1 MLDSVR
7 LYIEKH
13 HLLEKDKPV
22 LVGLSGGADS
32 VALLTVLSRLG
43 YVCMALHCNFH
54 LRGDESD
61 RDEQFAKSLAEA
73 GKIPFYSIQFDTYA
87 FAKTHHLSIEMAA
100 RQLRYEWFEQMRIR
114 LNAQAIAVAHHQDDS
129 IETLLI
135 NLIRGSGIRG
145 LTGIRPKNGYIVRP
159 LLNVSR
165 EEIVA
170 WLGKESIAYMTDST
184 NLSDEYTRNFIRLQI
199 LPLLESRF
207 PAIRKTL
214 TRTAMH
220 LSEVEFIYLSF
231 IEEAKASLWE
241 EEHRLSIPKLQR
253 YPAPK
258 TVLFELLHP
267 YGFSR
272 SVASSVYDALE
283 GESGKEFYSPSYR
296 LIKDREELLLYKR
309 EEVCPDMCYSWE
321 KGKESGS
328 LPIDL
333 HQQIVTNDAH
343 FQLNPSKAY
352 AYFDYDL
359 LDAHL
364 TLRRWRKSDWFVPFG
379 MKGRKKLSDY
389 FSDHK
394 YTLKQKEEAW
404 VLCSGEDI
412 IWLVGERSDNRYRIH
427 KETKR
432 IFIVKKND

>member
-1 MLDSVR
+1 MVQQRSLQPMQLER
-7 LYIEKH
+7 KTARYIAQK
-13 HLLEKDKPV
+13 HLLNPGDQV
-22 LVGLSGGADS
+22 LVALSGGADS
-32 VALLTVLSRLG
+32 VALLCVLQALG
-43 YVCMALHCNFH
+43 YRCEAAHCNFH
-54 LRGDESD
+54 LRGAESD
-61 RDEQFAKSLAEA
+61 RDEAFVRDLCQKRKVPLHLTH
-73 GKIPFYSIQFDTYA
+73 FDTQEEA
-87 FAKTHHLSIEMAA
+87 ARRHISIEMAA
-100 RQLRYEWFEQMRIR
+100 RDLRYRWFEEVR
-114 LNAQAIAVAHHQDDS
+114 LEVGAQAIAVAHHQDDS

-170 WLGKESIAYMTDST
+170 WLGKESIVYMTDST

-220 LSEVEFIYLSF
+220 LSEVESIYLSF

-241 EEHRLSIPKLQR
+241 EGHRLSIPKLQR

-309 EEVCPDMCYSWE
+309 EEICPDMCYSWE
-321 KGKESGS
+321 KGKES
-328 LPIDL
+328 
-333 HQQIVTNDAH
+333 
-343 FQLNPSKAY
+343 
-352 AYFDYDL
+352 
-359 LDAHL
+359 
-364 TLRRWRKSDWFVPFG
+364 R
-379 MKGRKKLSDY
+379 
-389 FSDHK
+389 
-394 YTLKQKEEAW
+394 AW
-404 VLCSGEDI
+404 
-412 IWLVGERSDNRYRIH
+412 
-427 KETKR
+427 KM
-432 IFIVKKND
+432 